1 MKVRDLEQQAK
12 REIQHDQEETA
23 KEALKDL
30 LFAIEAKREA
40 IADLQDD
47 LLELLD
53 EYAELL
59 DRDVDEFSSGFDVDD
74 DATLDSPEPEVDDWD
89 LTNTV
94 TTSPDSW
101 SRSD

>member
-12 REIQHDQEETA
+12 REIQRDQEETA

-30 LFAIEAKREA
+30 LFAIEAKRDE
-40 IADLQDD
+40 IANLQED

-59 DRDVDEFSSGFDVDD
+59 DRDVDEGSRFSWVSVS
-74 DATLDSPEPEVDDWD
+74 AAASM
-89 LTNTV
+89 
-94 TTSPDSW
+94 
-101 SRSD
+101 